1 MKKRNCR
8 MTDQERERHERATKI
23 RKMTDDQICDLLDE
37 LNDRPAKAIENLLY
51 YCGLRDPETDLRI
64 SDATIRKIRQI
75 AVSRGFLLE

>member
-8 MTDQERERHERATKI
+8 MTGQERERHERATKI

-37 LNDRPAKAIENLLY
+37 LNARPEKAIENLLY
-51 YCGLRDPETDLRI
+51 YCGLRDPETDQRL

-75 AVSRGFLLE
+75 AVSRGFLPE

>member
-8 MTDQERERHERATKI
+8 MTDRERERHERATKI

-37 LNDRPAKAIENLLY
+37 LNGRPEEAIENLLY

>member
-37 LNDRPAKAIENLLY
+37 LNARPAKAIENLLY
-51 YCGLRDPETDLRI
+51 YCGLRDQESGLRI
-64 SDATIRKIRQI
+64 SDATIRKVRQI
-75 AVSRGFLLE
+75 AFDCGFLPQ

>member
-37 LNDRPAKAIENLLY
+37 LNGRPGKAIENLLY